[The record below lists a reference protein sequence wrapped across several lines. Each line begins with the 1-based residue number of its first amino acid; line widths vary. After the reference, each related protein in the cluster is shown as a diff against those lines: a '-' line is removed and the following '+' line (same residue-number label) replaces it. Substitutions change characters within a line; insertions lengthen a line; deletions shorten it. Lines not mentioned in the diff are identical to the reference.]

1 MHHDTAVD
9 YVAAVEP
16 DDRIR
21 RNGKPECHGVRGCTQ
36 LPVVLRTALAQAYTA
51 AGMTV
56 PTYTYPTLTAGVS
69 IVRAIDITELRNAV
83 VAIE

>member
-1 MHHDTAVD
+1 
-9 YVAAVEP
+9 
-16 DDRIR
+16 
-21 RNGKPECHGVRGCTQ
+21 
-36 LPVVLRTALAQAYTA
+36 
-51 AGMTV
+51 MTV